1 MKSLILAFVLVFSS
15 SAFARQYIQ
24 CSSMDSSTTD
34 VAVMNLT
41 TEEFGTFFISSGMQN
56 DEAER
61 FLMKIVFDKKV
72 NGKHIYKID
81 SDLATGTVTI
91 DSASVGVVSNSV
103 RVDLSFNGFGVEY
116 SCFSRIYND

>member
-24 CSSMDSSTTD
+24 CSSMDYRTTD

-41 TEEFGTFFISSGMQN
+41 TPEYGTFFISSGMQN
-56 DEAER
+56 DESER
-61 FLMKIVFDKKV
+61 LLMKIVFDKEL
-72 NGKHIYKID
+72 NGKHIYNIEHTTV
-81 SDLATGTVTI
+81 TGTVSI
-91 DSASVGVVSNSV
+91 DSASVGVMSNFV
-103 RVDLSFNGFGVEY
+103 RVDLNFNGYGVEY

>member
-24 CSSMDSSTTD
+24 CTSLDYSTTD

-41 TEEFGTFFISSGMQN
+41 TEEYGTFFISSGMQN
-56 DEAER
+56 DESER
-61 FLMKIVFDKKV
+61 FLMKIEFDKKE
-72 NGKHIYKID
+72 NGKHIYKIVND
-81 SDLATGTVTI
+81 RVTGTVTI
-91 DSASVGVVSNSV
+91 DSASVGVVSNFV
-103 RVDLSFNGFGVEY
+103 RVDLSFNGFGAEY

>member
-1 MKSLILAFVLVFSS
+1 MKSLILAFVLVFST

-24 CSSMDSSTTD
+24 CTSMDYRTTD

-41 TEEFGTFFISSGMQN
+41 TEKNGTFFISSGMQN
-56 DEAER
+56 DESER
-61 FLMKIVFDKKV
+61 LLMKIVFDKKQ
-72 NGKHIYKID
+72 NGKHIYNID
-81 SDLATGTVTI
+81 HSDITGTVTI
-91 DSASVGVVSNSV
+91 DSASVGIVSNSV